1 MTRFLSM
8 KRLTILFFS
17 VFAVMTAGTLAFQ
30 HFWISP
36 GDKCTGDGK
45 WYDMETRICAT
56 PIYIPDITG
65 RPAGT
70 TRAEASAAKNTE
82 LIGLEAQVAQERA
95 ARRAAIDQQRQELK
109 AKIGG

>member
-1 MTRFLSM
+1 MKRFLTFPRLAM
-8 KRLTILFFS
+8 LFAGVFGLAVIGIFALQDYWVAPGKRCE
-17 VFAVMTAGTLAFQ
+17 AA
-30 HFWISP
+30 
-36 GDKCTGDGK
+36 GK